1 MSTVTILFGSLF
13 VLFAIGVPIF
23 MALGVSAAL
32 AIMVSDILPLAVM
45 HTALFEG
52 LNIFPLLAI
61 PCFIVAGSL
70 MEHGNITEEIIDVV
84 KMLAGRMYGGIGI
97 TTLLACAFFAA
108 ITGSG
113 ASTVAAVGAILVPGM
128 LRNGYSREYAGSV
141 ISSGGTLGIL
151 IPPSNPM
158 IMYAIICNISITA
171 MFTAGFIPGFIMV
184 FALCGLAYVQ
194 AKRYGYKGDADQAPF
209 KCTDFLRACKRGF
222 FSLATVVVV
231 LGSIYSGIAT
241 PVEASIIAV
250 LWALFVGK
258 CINKALKFEHI
269 RLALRDGAMICGAIL
284 IIVGTSALF
293 GRIMTYEQ
301 VPERIANA
309 VLLLTDN
316 KYLVLLLIVGVLYIM
331 GMFMESLAM
340 IMLITPV
347 VLPIMSK
354 LAIDPIHFG
363 ILLVISTQVGLLTPP
378 LGVNLFVASKI
389 TGISVEKLSLAVL
402 PYIAVMTSVVLL
414 ILFFPGLATWLPY
427 VLGMGK

>member
-1 MSTVTILFGSLF
+1 MSAVTVLFVSLF
-13 VLFAIGVPIF
+13 LLFAIGVPIF
-23 MALGVSAAL
+23 MALGISAAL
-32 AIMVSDILPLAVM
+32 VLLVSDMLPLAVM

-70 MEHGNITEEIIDVV
+70 MEHGNITEEIVDVV

-128 LRNGYSREYAGSV
+128 LHNGYSRSYAGSV

-184 FALCGLAYVQ
+184 FSLCGLAYLQ
-194 AKRYGYKGDADQAPF
+194 AKKYGFKGDADQAPF
-209 KCTDFLRACKRGF
+209 SAMEFLRACKRGF

-250 LWALFVGK
+250 IWALIVGTG
-258 CINKALKFEHI
+258 INKALKFEHI
-269 RLALRDGAMICGAIL
+269 RMALREGAMICGAIL

-309 VLLLTDN
+309 VLMLTDN
-316 KYLVLLLIVGVLYIM
+316 KYLVLLMIVGVLYIM

-340 IMLITPV
+340 IILITPV
-347 VLPIMSK
+347 ILPIMSK

-389 TGISVEKLSLAVL
+389 AGISVEKLSLAVL
-402 PYIAVMTSVVLL
+402 PYIAVMTTVVLL

-427 VLGMGK
+427 ALGMGK